1 MVAMGAA
8 AVMLGVP
15 FVVVLVAVAVSGAT
29 LALSSWAG

>member
-15 FVVVLVAVAVSGAT
+15 FFVVLVVVAVSGAR
-29 LALSSWAG
+29 LWDSL